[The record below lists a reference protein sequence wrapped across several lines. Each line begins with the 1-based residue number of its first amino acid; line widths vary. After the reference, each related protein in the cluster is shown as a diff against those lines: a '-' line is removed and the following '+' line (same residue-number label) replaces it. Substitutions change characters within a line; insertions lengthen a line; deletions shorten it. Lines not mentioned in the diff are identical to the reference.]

1 MATTATAAPGK
12 TSFVKQFLNDHPEG
26 TTKTVNEAWQAA
38 GMKGTI
44 SHPIISQVRKQ
55 LGLTGN
61 LRGKIRTAAK
71 GKAAPNMPG
80 TATATPGKTM
90 FVKQFLND
98 HPEGTT
104 KTVNEA
110 WQAAGMKGTISHPI
124 ISQVRKQLGLT
135 GKLRG
140 KIRTAAKGKAA
151 PNMPRTATATP
162 GKTMFVKQFL
172 NDHPEG
178 TTKTVNEA
186 WQAAGFE
193 GTISP
198 TLVNKTR
205 VKMNLT
211 GNLRGNS
218 ETAAK
223 EEAAPN
229 KPKTATATPGKT
241 SFLKEFLHDN
251 PQGNFKSVNEAW
263 TAAGFNGTISEAL
276 VYKARASLGLT
287 GNLSGKTKKSKAK
300 TTSTGKKL
308 GRARKETT
316 APVTGKP
323 RGRKSARTL
332 ALTELEADIDLLIF
346 KVMGIG
352 DLSQIEETL
361 RQARRQLY
369 ATANGR

>member
-12 TSFVKQFLNDHPEG
+12 TSFVKEFLQGNPQAN
-26 TTKTVNEAWQAA
+26 TKAVNEAWTAA

-61 LRGKIRTAAK
+61 LPGKTRNAAKEKAASNMPRTAT
-71 GKAAPNMPG
+71 P
-80 TATATPGKTM
+80 TPGKTS

-98 HPEGTT
+98 HP
-104 KTVNEA
+104 
-110 WQAAGMKGTISHPI
+110 
-124 ISQVRKQLGLT
+124 
-135 GKLRG
+135 
-140 KIRTAAKGKAA
+140 
-151 PNMPRTATATP
+151 
-162 GKTMFVKQFL
+162 
-172 NDHPEG
+172 DG

-218 ETAAK
+218 KTAAK
-223 EEAAPN
+223 EKSAPRM
-229 KPKTATATPGKT
+229 PKTAIVSPGKT
-241 SFLKEFLHDN
+241 SFLKEFLNDH
-251 PQGNFKSVNEAW
+251 PEGNVKAVNEAW
-263 TAAGFNGTISEAL
+263 TAAGFDGTISETL

-287 GNLSGKTKKSKAK
+287 GNLSGKTKTAAEGKA
-300 TTSTGKKL
+300 TPTGKKL
-308 GRARKETT
+308 GRPRKEPT
-316 APVTGKP
+316 APVTGQP

-332 ALTELEADIDLLIF
+332 ALTELEADIDRLIF
-346 KVMGIG
+346 KVMGVG
-352 DLSQIEETL
+352 DLTEIEAAL
-361 RQARRQLY
+361 RRARRLLY
-369 ATANGR
+369 VTANGR

>member
-12 TSFVKQFLNDHPEG
+12 TSFVKEFLQGNPQANA
-26 TTKTVNEAWQAA
+26 KAVNEAWTAA
-38 GMKGTI
+38 EMKGTI

-61 LRGKIRTAAK
+61 L
-71 GKAAPNMPG
+71 
-80 TATATPGKTM
+80 PGKT
-90 FVKQFLND
+90 
-98 HPEGTT
+98 
-104 KTVNEA
+104 
-110 WQAAGMKGTISHPI
+110 
-124 ISQVRKQLGLT
+124 RK
-135 GKLRG
+135 
-140 KIRTAAKGKAA
+140 AAKEKAA
-151 PNMPRTATATP
+151 SNMPRTATVTP
-162 GKTMFVKQFL
+162 GKTSFVKDFL
-172 NDHPEG
+172 NANPQG
-178 TTKTVNEA
+178 TTRTVNEA
-186 WQAAGFE
+186 WQAAGFK

-218 ETAAK
+218 KTAAK
-223 EEAAPN
+223 GEAAPRL
-229 KPKTATATPGKT
+229 PKTATATPGKT